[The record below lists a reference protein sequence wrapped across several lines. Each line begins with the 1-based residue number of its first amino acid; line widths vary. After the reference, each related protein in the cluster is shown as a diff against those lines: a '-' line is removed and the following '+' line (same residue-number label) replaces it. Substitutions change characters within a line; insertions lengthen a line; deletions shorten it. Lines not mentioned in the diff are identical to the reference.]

1 MSERSRSTFLLGCF
15 GVAVLYL
22 PDCAR
27 ILAGEPAASVVHA
40 AEPSTVLVPS
50 DLVGREPDTVGEAVA
65 SARRAEDL
73 EYVGGQ

>member
-1 MSERSRSTFLLGCF
+1 MKERTRSTFLLGCF

-27 ILAGEPAASVVHA
+27 ILAGAQAASVVHA
-40 AEPSTVLVPS
+40 AETSAGLVPP
-50 DLVGREPDTVGEAVA
+50 VVVPREPDTVGEAVA

-73 EYVGGQ
+73 EYVGGE